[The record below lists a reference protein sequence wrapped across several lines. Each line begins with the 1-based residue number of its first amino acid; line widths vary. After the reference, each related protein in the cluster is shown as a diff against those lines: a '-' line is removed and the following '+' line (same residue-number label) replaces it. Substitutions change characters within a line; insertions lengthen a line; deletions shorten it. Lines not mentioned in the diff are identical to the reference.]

1 MLETKNI
8 ASVIHLEKGDLTM
21 MAIEAI
27 VFYAQ
32 HDLLLG
38 SGFGNAIVVRGG
50 SSIQEELKAYGT
62 MSTGEAVITSAGE
75 LKSNYIIHAVGPRFR
90 ESDIEEKL
98 SATMQSVLRIAEENK
113 IREICFPPM
122 GTGFY
127 GIPLELS
134 ARVMFEVIQKH
145 LSGNT
150 VLEKVIVCLND
161 QRELNAFQ
169 KVWKE
174 MEEVKE

>member
-8 ASVIHLEKGDLTM
+8 ASVINLEKGDLTM
-21 MAIEAI
+21 MDIEAI

-38 SGFGNAIVVRGG
+38 SGFGNAITVRGG
-50 SSIQEELKAYGT
+50 SSIQEELKSYGT
-62 MSTGEAVITSAGE
+62 ISTGEAVITSAGE
-75 LKSNYIIHAVGPRFR
+75 LKSNYIIHAVGPRFQ
-90 ESDIEEKL
+90 ETDIKKKL
-98 SATMQSVLRIAEENK
+98 ITTMQSVLKIAEENK

-134 ARVMFEVIQKH
+134 AHVMFDVLKKH
-145 LSGNT
+145 LAGNT
-150 VLEKVIVCLND
+150 VLEKVVICLID
-161 QRELNAFQ
+161 QREYKAFQ
-169 KVWKE
+169 
-174 MEEVKE
+174 EVLEF

>member
-8 ASVIHLEKGDLTM
+8 SSVIHLKIGDLTTM
-21 MAIEAI
+21 EIEAI

-32 HDLLLG
+32 PDLLLG
-38 SGFGNAIVVRGG
+38 SGFGNAIAVRGG
-50 SSIQEELKAYGT
+50 SSIQEELKTFGT
-62 MSTGEAVITSAGE
+62 ISAGEAVITSAGE

-98 SATMQSVLRIAEENK
+98 ITTMQNVLTIAEEK
-113 IREICFPPM
+113 QIREICFPPM

-134 ARVMFEVIQKH
+134 ARVMFKVIQKH
-145 LSGNT
+145 LSGNS
-150 VLEKVIVCLND
+150 VLEKVVICLID
-161 QRELNAFQ
+161 QREYQAFQ
-169 KVWKE
+169 KILEQKKDFKE
-174 MEEVKE
+174 

>member
-1 MLETKNI
+1 MLETINKD
-8 ASVIHLEKGDLTM
+8 SVIHLEKGDLTM
-21 MAIEAI
+21 MDIEAI

-38 SGFGNAIVVRGG
+38 SGFGNAIVMRGG
-50 SSIQEELKAYGT
+50 SSIQEELKTYGSI
-62 MSTGEAVITSAGE
+62 STGEAVITSAGE

-90 ESDIEEKL
+90 ESNIEEKL
-98 SATMQSVLRIAEENK
+98 SVTIQSVLRIAEENK

-150 VLEKVIVCLND
+150 VLEKIVICLID
-161 QRELNAFQ
+161 QREFSAFQ

>member
-1 MLETKNI
+1 MLETINKD
-8 ASVIHLEKGDLTM
+8 SVMHLEKGDLTM
-21 MAIEAI
+21 MDIEAI

-38 SGFGNAIVVRGG
+38 SGFGNAIVMRGG
-50 SSIQEELKAYGT
+50 SSIQEELKTYGT
-62 MSTGEAVITSAGE
+62 LTTGEAVITSAGE
-75 LKSNYIIHAVGPRFR
+75 LKSKYIIHAVGPRFR
-90 ESDIEEKL
+90 EIDIEEKL
-98 SATMQSVLRIAEENK
+98 ITTLQNALRIAEEKQIRK
-113 IREICFPPM
+113 IGFPPM

-145 LSGNT
+145 LSGNS
-150 VLEKVIVCLND
+150 VLEKVVICLID
-161 QRELNAFQ
+161 QREYKAFQ

>member
-8 ASVIHLEKGDLTM
+8 ASVINLEKGDLTM
-21 MAIEAI
+21 MDIEAI

-38 SGFGNAIVVRGG
+38 SGFGNAIAVRGG
-50 SSIQEELKAYGT
+50 GSIQEELKTYGT
-62 MSTGEAVITSAGE
+62 ISTGEAVITSAGE
-75 LKSNYIIHAVGPRFR
+75 LKSNYIIHAVGPRFQ
-90 ESDIEEKL
+90 ESDIKKKL
-98 SATMQSVLRIAEENK
+98 ITTMQSVLKVAEENK

-134 ARVMFEVIQKH
+134 AHVMFDVLKKH
-145 LSGNT
+145 LAGNT
-150 VLEKVIVCLND
+150 VLEKVVICLID
-161 QRELNAFQ
+161 QREYNVFQ

-174 MEEVKE
+174 KE

>member
-8 ASVIHLEKGDLTM
+8 ASAIHLEIGDLTT
-21 MAIEAI
+21 IEIDAI

-32 HDLLLG
+32 HDLVLG
-38 SGFGNAIVVRGG
+38 SGFGNAIAVRGG
-50 SSIQEELKAYGT
+50 NSIQEELKTYGSL
-62 MSTGEAVITSAGE
+62 STGEAVITSAGE
-75 LKSNYIIHAVGPRFR
+75 LKSKYIIHAVGPRFQ
-90 ESDIEEKL
+90 ESSIEEKL
-98 SATMQSVLRIAEENK
+98 NTTMQSILRIAEENK

-134 ARVMFEVIQKH
+134 AQVMFKVLKNH

-150 VLEKVIVCLND
+150 VLEKVVICFID
-161 QRELNAFQ
+161 HREHKAFQ
-169 KVWKE
+169 KVLNQN
-174 MEEVKE
+174 

>member
-1 MLETKNI
+1 MLETMNK
-8 ASVIHLEKGDLTM
+8 ASTIHLEIGDLTTM
-21 MAIEAI
+21 EIEAI

-32 HDLLLG
+32 HDLVLG
-38 SGFGNAIVVRGG
+38 SGFGNAIAVRGG
-50 SSIQEELKAYGT
+50 SSIQEELKTSGT
-62 MSTGEAVITSAGE
+62 ISTGEAVITSAGE
-75 LKSNYIIHAVGPRFR
+75 LKSNYIIHAVGPRFQ

-98 SATMQSVLRIAEENK
+98 ITTMQNVLRIAEEK
-113 IREICFPPM
+113 QIREICFPPM

-150 VLEKVIVCLND
+150 VLEKLVICLID
-161 QRELNAFQ
+161 QREYKAFQ
-169 KVWKE
+169 EVLELKGNFKE
-174 MEEVKE
+174 